1 MTSGCTR
8 ESCHFRDL
16 ASEFAAKGAQR
27 VGISMDSVEKQ
38 AKFTSANNLDYPLLA
53 DVGGSVAKVFGVKRG
68 LDLLKVKRTTFVIG
82 QDHRVLEVISSETNM
97 NVHAERALS
106 VLG

>member
-1 MTSGCTR
+1 
-8 ESCHFRDL
+8 
-16 ASEFAAKGAQR
+16 
-27 VGISMDSVEKQ
+27 
-38 AKFTSANNLDYPLLA
+38 
-53 DVGGSVAKVFGVKRG
+53 
-68 LDLLKVKRTTFVIG
+68 LLKVKRTTFVIG